1 MVVPCL
7 IMMTLMQKVGL
18 VEKVGLLQ
26 KVGLVEKSRSELFQE
41 LPPDLLSGLISFYKE
56 DLALGGYDQNAL

>member
-1 MVVPCL
+1 MLLFVAMVVPCL

-18 VEKVGLLQ
+18 VEK
-26 KVGLVEKSRSELFQE
+26 SRAELFQE

>member
-1 MVVPCL
+1 MLLFVAMVVPCL

-18 VEKVGLLQ
+18 VEKVGLM
-26 KVGLVEKSRSELFQE
+26 EKSRAELFQE
-41 LPPDLLSGLISFYKE
+41 LPPNLLSGLISFYKE

>member
-7 IMMTLMQKVGL
+7 IMMTLIQKVGL
-18 VEKVGLLQ
+18 VG
-26 KVGLVEKSRSELFQE
+26 KSRAELFQE

>member
-18 VEKVGLLQ
+18 M
-26 KVGLVEKSRSELFQE
+26 EKSRAELFQE
-41 LPPDLLSGLISFYKE
+41 LPPDFLSGLISFYKE
-56 DLALGGYDQNAL
+56 DLAIGGYDPNAL

>member
-18 VEKVGLLQ
+18 VEK
-26 KVGLVEKSRSELFQE
+26 SRAELFQE
-41 LPPDLLSGLISFYKE
+41 LPPNLLSGLIRFYKE
-56 DLALGGYDQNAL
+56 DLAIGGYDPNAL

>member
-1 MVVPCL
+1 MVVSCL

-18 VEKVGLLQ
+18 VEKG
-26 KVGLVEKSRSELFQE
+26 RAELFQE
-41 LPPDLLSGLISFYKE
+41 LPPDLLSGLIIFYKE